1 MSPSRSR
8 SPSGRCSVQKI
19 LHDLRLSE
27 TVSPFGVGAI
37 VDIRGESIIAPDT
50 SWWDRKVAPEIHCDR
65 LVDQLVQIGHPRPVL
80 RQAPSHAGRAG
91 QETASLPYWRFPAWR
106 FCERCLKLS
115 KLTTIDKGR
124 FRNRCGCGGVLVP
137 MRYVAVCKTG
147 SHVQD
152 VPWFMWAHRGRDKGM
167 TEEVRVCRAYK
178 ELRFVR
184 SNASGEGLASLRVV
198 CDGCKRSRSLSD
210 LVGEGALHRDGIRC
224 NGRQPWEPEDS
235 VSEPCE
241 ADLVAVQR
249 GATGNYIADR
259 VSALDIPEEKTRSE
273 DLIAKIRAHDYFQRL
288 IDDNGG
294 PKSEM
299 IAEWIAEE
307 IGAGT
312 DTVLSVAG
320 GEEHSADTGMHALKD
335 GEWAAFV
342 KKIAGGKDQD
352 VSDFV
357 VDGWSDE
364 SITSGPSELRGVIA
378 GIGQVHRVREVRALK
393 GFRRYSPSAS
403 FISADLGQDPK
414 QRPVYPSLEL
424 FGEGVFLQFDEL
436 ALQAW
441 ESRPDVQARAHIL
454 MERREQLEWARS
466 RLDVPEPRF
475 IALHTIAHL
484 LIRRLA
490 FASGYSSAAL
500 QERVYASTERPDHTA
515 GILIYTAAGDAQGT
529 LGGLVRLG
537 APNLLIPLLIAA
549 LDDGD
554 VCSNDPVCIESD
566 RQGSSQLNLS
576 ACHGCALVSETSC
589 ETGNRLL
596 DRQLV
601 LGGSEVTGLLSG
613 VLPEVRAALGAGS

>member
-1 MSPSRSR
+1 MSQSRCR
-8 SPSGRCSVQKI
+8 SPSGRCSVQRI
-19 LHDLRLSE
+19 RHDLRLSE

-37 VDIRGESIIAPDT
+37 VDIRGESLIAPDT
-50 SWWDRKVAPEIHCDR
+50 SWWDRKVATEIHCSR
-65 LVDQLVQIGHPRPVL
+65 LVDQLVEPGRPRPVL

-124 FRNRCGCGGVLVP
+124 FRNRCGCGGLLVP
-137 MRYVAVCKTG
+137 MRYIAVCRTG

-152 VPWFMWAHRGRDKGM
+152 VPWFMWAHRGHDRGV

-184 SNASGEGLASLRVV
+184 SNTSGEGLASLRVV
-198 CDGCKRSRSLSD
+198 CGGCKRSRPLSE

-224 NGRQPWEPEDS
+224 EGRQPWEPDDS
-235 VSEPCE
+235 VVEPCD

-249 GATGNYIADR
+249 GATGNYIAER
-259 VSALDIPEEKTRSE
+259 VSALDIPEEKTASQE
-273 DLIAKIRAHDYFQRL
+273 LIDKVRAHDYFQRL

-294 PKSEM
+294 PKSET
-299 IAEWIAEE
+299 IAGWIAEDFGV
-307 IGAGT
+307 GAEM
-312 DTVLSVAG
+312 VLAVALG
-320 GEEHSADTGMHALKD
+320 GERSEETGMHVLKD

-342 KKIAGGKDQD
+342 QKIVAGKDREL
-352 VSDFV
+352 SDFV
-357 VDGWSDE
+357 VDGWSAG
-364 SITSGPSELRGVIA
+364 SITSGPAELRGVIS

-393 GFRRYSPSAS
+393 GFRRHSPTAT
-403 FISADLGQDPK
+403 FVSADLGQDPK

-424 FGEGVFLQFDEL
+424 FGEGIFLRFDED
-436 ALQAW
+436 ALRAW
-441 ESRPDVQARAHIL
+441 ESLPDVQARAHIL
-454 MERREQLEWARS
+454 MDRREQLEWARS

-490 FASGYSSAAL
+490 FSSGYTSAAL
-500 QERVYASTERPDHTA
+500 QERIYASTERTDNTA

-537 APNLLIPLLIAA
+537 EPDQLIPLLIAA
-549 LDDGD
+549 LDDAD

-601 LGGSEVTGLLSG
+601 LGGSEVSGLLAD
-613 VLPEVRAALGAGS
+613 VLPSVRASLGVA